1 MLHLRFNWRMRA
13 MLTTLTPG
21 HMNSPTKYGA
31 SPINLAAQNGDA
43 NQPGL
48 SIVNVSKAFRLKES
62 NGTRL
67 VQALNDVT
75 LVCERGSMTAL
86 IGPSG
91 CGKSTLLRA
100 VAGLEAPDTGNITVN
115 GQDVTRVRARG
126 ELGIAFQDPALLPWR
141 TVRENILL
149 PLQVLG
155 RSVGQADD
163 DIQTL
168 ISLVGLSGFE
178 RALPSQ
184 LSVGMRQRVSI
195 ARSLITKP
203 SILLLDEPFG
213 SLDQILRRTM
223 NLELQRI
230 WMQGA
235 TTTLLVTHGID
246 EAVFLADRIAV
257 MHSTPGRIAATVDV
271 PFERPRLES
280 LFSSA
285 DFHKLC
291 DEVASQLHG

>member
-1 MLHLRFNWRMRA
+1 MRWRDLKRRIPATLRS
-13 MLTTLTPG
+13 TDKTLP
-21 HMNSPTKYGA
+21 A
-31 SPINLAAQNGDA
+31 
-43 NQPGL
+43 
-48 SIVNVSKAFRLKES
+48 
-62 NGTRL
+62 
-67 VQALNDVT
+67 
-75 LVCERGSMTAL
+75 C
-86 IGPSG
+86 
-91 CGKSTLLRA
+91 
-100 VAGLEAPDTGNITVN
+100 
-115 GQDVTRVRARG
+115 ARG
-126 ELGIAFQDPALLPWR
+126 VNWVSHSRIRPCCRGGRF
-141 TVRENILL
+141 ENILL